1 MRQQPRWKVQHDTIW
16 NGGTLSSAGNV
27 VFQGTAD
34 GYLSAY
40 DAADGRRL
48 WRFNAGLG
56 IIAPP
61 ISYQAHGTQYI
72 AVLVGYGGA
81 AAIGSDVMDVGWKW
95 GEPRRLLSFA
105 IDGKAALPASQPRD
119 PTVHALDDP
128 KLQLKE
134 TDIEAGKALYLNC
147 MVCHGRDAVSAG
159 APAPDLRES
168 AIALDHRS
176 FSAVVHDGALLQRGM
191 PRFEMFS
198 NAQMDQLYAY
208 IRSRAR
214 VALESPAK

>member
-1 MRQQPRWKVQHDTIW
+1 
-16 NGGTLSSAGNV
+16 L

-40 DAADGRRL
+40 DAANGRRL
-48 WRFNAGLG
+48 WRFDAGLG

-61 ISYQAHGTQYI
+61 MSYQADGKQYV

-95 GEPRRLLSFA
+95 GAPRRLLSFA
-105 IDGKAALPASQPRD
+105 IDGKAALPPSRPRD
-119 PTVHALDDP
+119 MTVHALDDP
-128 KLQLKE
+128 KLKLSE
-134 TDIEAGKALYLNC
+134 TDIQAGKSIYLRC

-168 AIALDHRS
+168 AIALDPRS
-176 FSAVVHDGALLQRGM
+176 FQAVVHDGALLQRGM
-191 PRFEMFS
+191 PQFDMFS
-198 NAQMDQLYAY
+198 DTQVNQLYVY

-214 VALESPAK
+214 VALESRAK